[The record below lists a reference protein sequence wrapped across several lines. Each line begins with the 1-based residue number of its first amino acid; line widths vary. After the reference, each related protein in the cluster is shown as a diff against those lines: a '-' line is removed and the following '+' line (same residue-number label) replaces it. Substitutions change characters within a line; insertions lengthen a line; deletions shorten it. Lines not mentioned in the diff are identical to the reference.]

1 MLSVNTLGK
10 FQVINEEDVLND
22 DNIRSAMMT
31 KLLLYILIHRDQTL
45 GTDEIA
51 SALWQEEEVEN
62 PAGAL
67 KNLMYRLRTLLKQH
81 FGEGDFIL
89 TNRGSYYWN
98 PDIKVVIDAEEFE
111 KLVEKAR
118 ACKQKP
124 SQAIASS

>member
-111 KLVEKAR
+111 
-118 ACKQKP
+118 
-124 SQAIASS
+124 